1 MSGQKIFEKFIDQYF
16 LNHWGVL
23 VYASATGWLALN
35 IVTTYFPSAPKITN
49 FPNKEKKERGL
60 IEKTVAIVASV
71 IVFGGG
77 VILVSRLL
85 TMQKEL
91 TEAETKLSQT
101 KELTNVETKLF
112 ETNGELTKAETKLF
126 ETNGELT
133 NVETKL
139 FETNGELTKAE
150 TKLSE
155 TNGELTK
162 AETKL
167 SETNGELTKLTK
179 AETQIQGLVDQ
190 IHTVFHDTLKCWS
203 PSVALVRND
212 TNAVVKVH
220 VWHRHDLSVAG
231 KVYEVPPN
239 RFQVVEGNGLSR
251 WLGQGLKVRVA
262 NGPIICV
269 CHNEICTVSE
279 LSKRES

>member
-1 MSGQKIFEKFIDQYF
+1 MSGQKIFENFIDQYF
-16 LNHWGVL
+16 LNHWGML

-91 TEAETKLSQT
+91 T
-101 KELTNVETKLF
+101 
-112 ETNGELTKAETKLF
+112 
-126 ETNGELT
+126 
-133 NVETKL
+133 
-139 FETNGELTKAE
+139 
-150 TKLSE
+150 
-155 TNGELTK
+155 
-162 AETKL
+162 
-167 SETNGELTKLTK
+167 K

-220 VWHRHDLSVAG
+220 AWHSYGLSVAG
-231 KVYEVPPN
+231 KVYEVPPD

-251 WLGQGLKVRVA
+251 GLGQGLIVRVA
-262 NGPIICV
+262 NGPEIFV
-269 CHNEICTVSE
+269 RHNEICTVSE
-279 LSKRES
+279 LLKRES